1 VGLVEIVILGDVF
14 EMKSLV
20 PSAFLLTIVST
31 FSLIF
36 VEITIWFR
44 DLLREIFVTESSDC
58 DGLW

>member
-1 VGLVEIVILGDVF
+1 
-14 EMKSLV
+14 MKSLV